1 MRYPEELIEEIR
13 LRNDIVDVVGSYV
26 RIQKKGSS
34 YFGLCPFHS
43 EKSPSF
49 SVSPTKQM
57 YYCFGCGA
65 GGNVISFV
73 MNYENY
79 SFKEAVEHL
88 AERAGI
94 KLPEIEYT
102 SEQKEKENK
111 RVQLLNANREAAKYF
126 YYLLRNKPG
135 EAGLKYLK
143 GRALTDETIDKFGL
157 GFANITSDDLV
168 KYLRSKG
175 FKDDIIREAGLASY
189 DEKHGMQ
196 DKFWNRV
203 MYPIQDQNHRVIG
216 FGGRVMSDAKPKYL
230 NSPETMI
237 FDKSRNLYGL
247 NFARTSRKNHFILCE
262 GYMDVIAMH
271 QAGFTEAVASLGT
284 AFTSGQASLLHRY
297 TDAVY
302 LAYDS
307 DGAGVNA
314 ALRAIGILRDAGMTA
329 KVINMKPHKDPDEF
343 IKNLGVEAFQERI
356 DQAENSFFF
365 EVRILEAG
373 FNLKDPDEKT
383 RFIKEIAS
391 KLVTFQDEIT
401 RENYLNAI
409 SEKYSINPESL
420 KKQVAVLA
428 SKSLTDYVRPER
440 PRSGIQKKDVREP
453 AKKIQSFLL
462 TWLCEEPKIY
472 DLIKPY
478 ITIDDFTDDVYKK
491 VAERLFLDLEKGQ
504 VNPGAIVDLF
514 DEEEEKATVAGIFN
528 TELVEITESNE
539 KEKALH
545 DLVLNVKRNSFD
557 ALNEKPDKDASD
569 AMKIFTGKKALEQ
582 LKNIQFHIQ

>member
-1 MRYPEELIEEIR
+1 
-13 LRNDIVDVVGSYV
+13 
-26 RIQKKGSS
+26 
-34 YFGLCPFHS
+34 
-43 EKSPSF
+43 
-49 SVSPTKQM
+49 
-57 YYCFGCGA
+57 
-65 GGNVISFV
+65 
-73 MNYENY
+73 
-79 SFKEAVEHL
+79 
-88 AERAGI
+88 
-94 KLPEIEYT
+94 
-102 SEQKEKENK
+102 
-111 RVQLLNANREAAKYF
+111 
-126 YYLLRNKPG
+126 
-135 EAGLKYLK
+135 
-143 GRALTDETIDKFGL
+143 
-157 GFANITSDDLV
+157 
-168 KYLRSKG
+168 
-175 FKDDIIREAGLASY
+175 
-189 DEKHGMQ
+189 
-196 DKFWNRV
+196 

-440 PRSGIQKKDVREP
+440 PKSGIQKKDVREP

-491 VAERLFLDLEKGQ
+491 VSVLSPGEKAR
-504 VNPGAIVDLF
+504 V
-514 DEEEEKATVAGIFN
+514 ATVAGIFN
-528 TELVEITESNE
+528 TELVEITENNE